1 LRRSRSLPLL
11 LAIAVAGSYVLFAA
25 LAATRYPHSYGPWH
39 GNTLS
44 QLGNLNLNP
53 DGYILYLVGC
63 ALTGI
68 FAIAFFT
75 SLGRWRSSGTQTQN
89 RLLLLLRA
97 LGVVGGVAL
106 VMNAVFP
113 ENEYAQHHF
122 WAGVV
127 FNSFAAASLVA
138 IPALWR
144 SGSANTALIAFDVAA
159 FVAVIL
165 MFVFAPV
172 HWVEWVPGAMFLLFP
187 ILLGILTRMNNRVS
201 QPSVVTA
208 VTPG

>member
-25 LAATRYPHSYGPWH
+25 LAATRYPRIYGPWND
-39 GNTLS
+39 NTLS

-53 DGYILYLVGC
+53 DGYVLYLVGC
-63 ALTGI
+63 ALTGT

-75 SLGRWRSSGTQTQN
+75 SLGRWRSSGTPTQN
-89 RLLLLLRA
+89 RLLLLLQS
-97 LGVVGGVAL
+97 LGVVGGFAL

-122 WAGVV
+122 WAGVI
-127 FNSFAAASLVA
+127 FNSFAAAALVA

-144 SGSANTALIAFDVAA
+144 AGTRNTALIAFDVAA

-187 ILLGILTRMNNRVS
+187 IVLGILTRMLEFER
-201 QPSVVTA
+201 PSYLQGST
-208 VTPG
+208 